1 MKNLLLTFAVFLVS
15 LNLYSS
21 DLLQPAD
28 TQNTFVFYVAH
39 LFIPQFSSESFYSK
53 RMFSVSISESNT
65 IFDPVYFKNNEKNA
79 VIDVETSCMS
89 LLYSEK
95 ILYDIEL

>member
-1 MKNLLLTFAVFLVS
+1 MKIIFITFAVFFLS
-15 LNLYSS
+15 FNLFAS

-28 TQNTFVFYVAH
+28 TKNTFVFYIPH
-39 LFIPQFSSESFYSK
+39 LFMPQFSSNSFYTK
-53 RMFSVSISESNT
+53 RMFSVSFSESNT
-65 IFDPVYFKNNEKNA
+65 IYDPVYFKNKDKNA

-95 ILYDIEL
+95 ILYDI